1 MDIAI
6 DIVEIDGIDLVGSLF
21 FCELVIFD
29 MLGNGLNQKR
39 HLLKRD
45 DVFILDSAEGV
56 AGIDGHS

>member
-6 DIVEIDGIDLVGSLF
+6 DIVEIDGIDLVRTFLPG
-21 FCELVIFD
+21 ELVIFD
-29 MLGNGLNQKR
+29 MIGNGLNQKR
-39 HLLKRD
+39 HFLKRD

>member
-1 MDIAI
+1 MI
-6 DIVEIDGIDLVGSLF
+6 
-21 FCELVIFD
+21 
-29 MLGNGLNQKR
+29 GNGLNQKR